1 MATITS
7 AQSGLA
13 SAASTWVGGV
23 VPVEGD
29 KVNIAVGHVV
39 TLDGAYIWGDDAA
52 GTTITTGAIN
62 VSGTLKASRLVS
74 SSLTAKGVINLYY
87 TTHAL
92 DYGTDE
98 DPIPDGVVAEMVLNK
113 AATPAY
119 RAGIRQLTIVGAG
132 AHQKSTFVGSNIR
145 KRGVPLAANT
155 VAANPVINLA
165 QADHGWKVGDE
176 LLFFTTTDNTNTN
189 ECEVRTI
196 SAISVGDARI
206 VTLSSAL
213 TYIHKAGSPAA
224 NLTCNVILRPH
235 NTLASQNTTLAF
247 HVPNQG
253 TAILGHTLHMKNV
266 RINEMG
272 TAAVNQAM
280 LDLGGQNPNSG
291 LDYQFYRNVFY
302 NSVTLGGCIVQT
314 PSARFPVFEECVFFN
329 RGTCFYQGRPVIL
342 KNCWM
347 AVGVISNGA
356 GPGYTIDGCWI
367 TGVRDQIILTLPS
380 GSKVL
385 NTVLS
390 GVGVSALD
398 TAAVGVTLENCD
410 LGYTYGWK
418 RYYGQTGIAYF
429 NSSGYAVAD
438 SIVKDCLLHAA
449 NSTASN
455 SSDMSPQSD
464 SCQVLY
470 INKNNDPTSQAVNT
484 RRGWVDRENTIKNR
498 GSSSVA
504 LTPISIGAALTR
516 TASIFCAAGKT
527 IRVVGYVRMN
537 AAFRNGGDF
546 TAPTVT
552 LSGLG
557 AVPVTFSVDGAAD
570 TWHKFDL
577 TITSAVAYD
586 GSFLLTYSATPKA
599 VTTGAVYFDGVADA
613 PFVTKTRH
621 FGFLFD
627 EAVPTRTVN
636 PVVQVSEAV
645 AAAYTG
651 VTVDALAPKIAVGA
665 GTVDTWRKLYDW
677 YQAWACANVDKD
689 ALLTSGDGINFSLPL
704 TCKLEWGGMPAAGTL
719 SGGWLQLAAPGVH
732 SYSLSGS
739 KIDFMAAGTYNM
751 SGTQFSGTVELVN
764 SSGGAVVVQAPV
776 GVSYT
781 NTGPNITVELP
792 SLDVV
797 VSAPALISGSRVQ
810 LYNLTDDVE
819 VLNAELVSAGMTYTA
834 PFTSNKI
841 MRLRA
846 DHASKLPLE
855 TVGVLTASGLTF
867 LDVQAE
873 DDVYLGNGIDGG
885 AVSEFAPDGAN
896 IQVDI
901 NDPDGVTNIQR
912 LYAWLQ
918 WYMTTEEGVR
928 SAFFGAVSAIDSANY
943 VINQTKA
950 DIRLDNV
957 AAFPVRVVGGYLSR
971 RDGSTVIAPL
981 SHSIQMDPG
990 KAYAIETGV
999 SGLTADEGNKL
1010 NQISLLA
1017 LETTAQSAV
1026 TAAAAAAVQAAEAA
1040 DNTTTLLGQSAP
1052 TAAAVAA
1059 AVWSDA
1065 KAGTLA
1071 LEVTTQEALAAAEL
1085 AASRGA
1091 DLLAQP
1097 APTVEAITD
1106 GVWSAVDALALEATA
1121 DAAMQAAELAASR
1134 TAELLTRP
1142 ALTADAI
1149 AEGVWTATADTH
1161 DAAGSMG
1168 AVINSVS
1175 DLALESTA
1183 QAAASNAALAAA
1195 LSA

>member
-13 SAASTWVGGV
+13 SASATWTGGV

-62 VSGTLKASRLVS
+62 VSGTLKASRSVS

-87 TTHAL
+87 GTHAL

-155 VAANPVINLA
+155 VAANPVISLD

-196 SAISVGDARI
+196 FAIDGGDARI
-206 VTLSSAL
+206 VTLDSAL

-224 NLTCNVILRPH
+224 NLTCNVILRPY
-235 NTLASQNTTLAF
+235 NTLASQNAALDF
-247 HVPNQG
+247 PVPNQG
-253 TAILGHTLHMKNV
+253 TALLGHTLHMRNV
-266 RINEMG
+266 RLHELGN
-272 TAAVNQAM
+272 TSVNQAM
-280 LDLGGQNPNSG
+280 MNLGGQNPNSG

-438 SIVKDCLLHAA
+438 YIVKDCLLHAA

-516 TASIFCAAGKT
+516 SSSIFCAAGKT

-586 GSFLLTYSATPKA
+586 GSFLLTYSATPKT
-599 VTTGAVYFDGVADA
+599 VITGSVYFDGVADA

-651 VTVDALAPKIAVGA
+651 VTVTPADPSIVVGA
-665 GTVDTWRKLYDW
+665 GTVDTWRKLYDH
-677 YQAWACANVDKD
+677 YQAWACLNVAEE
-689 ALLTSGDGINFSLPL
+689 ALLASVDGITFSLPL
-704 TCKLEWGGMPAAGTL
+704 SCKLSWPGMPSVGTL
-719 SGGWLQLAAPGVH
+719 SGGWLQLGVPGAHTYGLSGTKVDFTAPGT
-732 SYSLSGS
+732 YNLSGS
-739 KIDFMAAGTYNM
+739 RVAGTM
-751 SGTQFSGTVELVN
+751 DLVN
-764 SSGGAVVVQAPV
+764 SSGGAVT
-776 GVSYT
+776 VSLPAGADYAISS
-781 NTGPNITVELP
+781 GSITVTP
-792 SLDVV
+792 
-797 VSAPALISGSRVQ
+797 P
-810 LYNLTDDVE
+810 
-819 VLNAELVSAGMTYTA
+819 
-834 PFTSNKI
+834 
-841 MRLRA
+841 
-846 DHASKLPLE
+846 
-855 TVGVLTASGLTF
+855 
-867 LDVQAE
+867 
-873 DDVYLGNGIDGG
+873 
-885 AVSEFAPDGAN
+885 
-896 IQVDI
+896 
-901 NDPDGVTNIQR
+901 
-912 LYAWLQ
+912 
-918 WYMTTEEGVR
+918 
-928 SAFFGAVSAIDSANY
+928 
-943 VINQTKA
+943 
-950 DIRLDNV
+950 
-957 AAFPVRVVGGYLSR
+957 
-971 RDGSTVIAPL
+971 
-981 SHSIQMDPG
+981 
-990 KAYAIETGV
+990 
-999 SGLTADEGNKL
+999 
-1010 NQISLLA
+1010 QISLT
-1017 LETTAQSAV
+1017 LEGFPAGADIVILEAGTSTILEQV
-1026 TAAAAAAVQAAEAA
+1026 DQAAGPTYVYSYSTPVLVDIGIFKPGYKPRYLRNLQLATS
-1040 DNTTTLLGQSAP
+1040 DSAIP
-1052 TAAAVAA
+1052 V
-1059 AVWSDA
+1059 S
-1065 KAGTLA
+1065 
-1071 LEVTTQEALAAAEL
+1071 LEIDRSYL
-1085 AASRGA
+1085 
-1091 DLLAQP
+1091 P
-1097 APTVEAITD
+1097 
-1106 GVWSAVDALALEATA
+1106 
-1121 DAAMQAAELAASR
+1121 
-1134 TAELLTRP
+1134 
-1142 ALTADAI
+1142 
-1149 AEGVWTATADTH
+1149 
-1161 DAAGSMG
+1161 
-1168 AVINSVS
+1168 
-1175 DLALESTA
+1175 
-1183 QAAASNAALAAA
+1183 
-1195 LSA
+1195 

>member
-13 SAASTWVGGV
+13 SAVSTWVGGV

-98 DPIPDGVVAEMVLNK
+98 DPIPEGVVAEMVLNK

-155 VAANPVINLA
+155 VAANPVINLN
-165 QADHGWKVGDE
+165 QDDHGWKVGDE

-196 SAISVGDARI
+196 FAIDGGDARI
-206 VTLSSAL
+206 VTLNSAL

-224 NLTCNVILRPH
+224 NLTCNVILRPY

-247 HVPNQG
+247 PVPNQG
-253 TAILGHTLHMKNV
+253 TALLGHTLHMKNV
-266 RINEMG
+266 RLNELG
-272 TAAVNQAM
+272 NTSVNQAM
-280 LDLGGQNPNSG
+280 MDLGGQNPNSG

-302 NSVTLGGCIVQT
+302 NSVTVGGCVVQT
-314 PSARFPVFEECVFFN
+314 PSARFPVFEECVFST
-329 RGTCFYQGRPVIL
+329 RGTGFYQGRPAIL

-347 AVGVISNGA
+347 AIGALTNGS
-356 GPGYTIDGCWI
+356 GPGYTVEGCWI
-367 TGVRDQIILTLPS
+367 TGVRDHIILTLPS

-390 GVGVSALD
+390 GVGVAALD

-438 SIVKDCLLHAA
+438 YIVKDCMLHAA

-455 SSDMSPQSD
+455 PSDMAVQSD
-464 SCQVLY
+464 SCKVLY
-470 INKNNDPTSQAVNT
+470 LNKNNDSTQQAVNT
-484 RRGWVDRENTIKNR
+484 RRGWVDRENTLKHR

-504 LTPISIGAALTR
+504 LTPIALGAALTR
-516 TASIFCAAGKT
+516 ASPIFCAAGKT

-537 AAFRNGGDF
+537 SAFRNSGDF
-546 TAPTVT
+546 TEPTVT

-557 AVPVTFSVDGAAD
+557 ATPVSFSVNGAAD

-586 GSFLLTYSATPKA
+586 GSFLLTYSATPKT
-599 VTTGAVYFDGVADA
+599 VITGTVYFDGVADS
-613 PFVTKTRH
+613 PFVTKVRH
-621 FGFLFD
+621 FGFMFD
-627 EAVPTRTVN
+627 EAVPTRTIN
-636 PVVQVSEAV
+636 PIVQVSEAV

-651 VTVDALAPKIAVGA
+651 VTVDAMEPKITIGA
-665 GTVDTWRKLYDW
+665 GTVDTWSKLYDW
-677 YQAWACANVDKD
+677 YQAWACINVDKD
-689 ALLTSGDGINFSLPL
+689 VLLTSGDGFIFSLPL
-704 TCKLEWGGMPAAGTL
+704 TCKLEWDGMPAAGTL
-719 SGGWLQLAAPGVH
+719 SGGWLQLVTPGVH

-739 KIDFMAAGTYNM
+739 KIDFKTAGTYNM
-751 SGTQFSGTVELVN
+751 GNTQFSGTVELVN
-764 SSGGAVVVQAPV
+764 SSGGLVVVQVPV

-781 NTGPNITVELP
+781 NTGPDITVELP

-797 VSAPALISGSRVQ
+797 ISAPALIPDTRVQ
-810 LYNLTDDVE
+810 LYSITDGTQIYNEVIGAGGASLT
-819 VLNAELVSAGMTYTA
+819 LPYSAPA
-834 PFTSNKI
+834 VI
-841 MRLRA
+841 RLRA
-846 DHASKLPLE
+846 DHTTKLPIQTL
-855 TVGVLTASGLTF
+855 GVLGASGLVF
-867 LDVQAE
+867 LDVQ
-873 DDVYLGNGIDGG
+873 DDDTVYMSNGIDG
-885 AVSEFAPDGAN
+885 STCTEFSPDGLN

-901 NDPDGVTNIQR
+901 DDPDGITEVQR

-918 WYMTTEEGVR
+918 WYMQTEEGIA
-928 SAFFGAVSAIDSANY
+928 SPLFDCISAIDDVNY
-943 VINQTKA
+943 KIDVTKVNLL
-950 DIRLDNV
+950 LDNV
-957 AAFPVRVVGGYLSR
+957 SDTAVHIKGAYLYRS
-971 RDGSTVIAPL
+971 DGTTLVAPG
-981 SHSIQMDPG
+981 SKSIFLDAG
-990 KAYAIETGV
+990 KAYGIEIGT
-999 SGLTADEGNKL
+999 SGLTPAESLILSSLAKELSLQTMQADV
-1010 NQISLLA
+1010 A
-1017 LETTAQSAV
+1017 
-1026 TAAAAAAVQAAEAA
+1026 
-1040 DNTTTLLGQSAP
+1040 TLVARPVAP
-1052 TAAAVAA
+1052 T
-1059 AVWSDA
+1059 
-1065 KAGTLA
+1065 A
-1071 LEVTTQEALAAAEL
+1071 LEVTEE
-1085 AASRGA
+1085 
-1091 DLLAQP
+1091 
-1097 APTVEAITD
+1097 
-1106 GVWSAVDALALEATA
+1106 VWKHPFVK
-1121 DAAMQAAELAASR
+1121 Q
-1134 TAELLTRP
+1134 LLT
-1142 ALTADAI
+1142 
-1149 AEGVWTATADTH
+1149 VFKFF
-1161 DAAGSMG
+1161 SMK
-1168 AVINSVS
+1168 
-1175 DLALESTA
+1175 
-1183 QAAASNAALAAA
+1183 
-1195 LSA
+1195 